1 MTLNNIIKEIKN
13 YGETHPQIKTVY
25 FGEFSDKLDDNDV
38 VYPAMFFDM
47 GDASISQKQINYTF
61 NIYILDRHLV
71 ETDALEVLSDT
82 NLIAQDIVAEFRNP
96 TTEWV
101 TGDTITL
108 TYFREDSPDYLAGV
122 SINLNIT
129 LPSLNNRC
137 QIPT

>member
-1 MTLNNIIKEIKN
+1 
-13 YGETHPQIKTVY
+13 
-25 FGEFSDKLDDNDV
+25 
-38 VYPAMFFDM
+38 MFFDM

-137 QIPT
+137 IIPT